1 MGRLRVRRTLLVP
14 LVVLA
19 LALGACSSAGSAAP
33 LVGGEPGDAGLVVSG
48 ARGAA
53 PAPPRRIL
61 SASATHT
68 EILYAIG
75 AGDRVVATDMFS
87 DYPLQAGSTSKVD
100 AFNLGVEAVAE
111 LDPDLVILTFDPGEV
126 ADGLRAMGIPVLL
139 FAAPQT
145 LEDAYGQI
153 LAVGEA
159 TGLDREA
166 SDLVG
171 SMRAEIGAIVAGL
184 PVGGVP
190 QTYYFELDPSLVS
203 LTSGTF
209 VGSLLS
215 MLNLQ
220 SVADAVDVG
229 ESGGYPQLSAE
240 YLLMAN
246 PDLIFLA
253 DTVCCGQSTSAVAER
268 PGWGVLGAVTGDRVI
283 ELDDDVASRWGPRLV
298 DLMAVVAAAVYGGEG
313 TG

>member
-1 MGRLRVRRTLLVP
+1 MGRILLVA

-19 LALGACSSAGSAAP
+19 LVLGACGCEGSAAP
-33 LVGGEPGDAGLVVSG
+33 PGGGETADTGFPVLVEGVSI
-48 ARGAA
+48 AA
-53 PAPPRRIL
+53 EPVRIL

-68 EILYAIG
+68 EVLYAIG

-87 DYPLQAGSTSKVD
+87 NYPPEAGSTLKVD

-126 ADGLRAMGIPVLL
+126 ADGLGALGIPVLL

-153 LAVGEA
+153 LAVGKA
-159 TGLDREA
+159 TGLEEEA
-166 SDLVG
+166 AVLVG
-171 SMRAEIGAIVAGL
+171 SMRAGIEAIVAGL

-190 QTYYFELDPSLVS
+190 QTYYYELDPSLVS

-220 SVADAVDVG
+220 SVADAVDGG

-246 PDLIFLA
+246 PDFIFLA
-253 DTVCCGQSTSAVAER
+253 DTLCCGQSVSTLAAR
-268 PGWGVLGAVTGDRVI
+268 PGWGALGAVAGNRVI

-298 DLMAVVAAAVYGGEG
+298 GLVAVIAAAVYGGEG
-313 TG
+313 AG